1 MLISII
7 IPAYNEEA
15 LIAETLL
22 NYCELG
28 EGVDIELLVICN
40 GCVDKTYELS
50 KNICS
55 RLKIKNKVYDL
66 PVGSKTAAINKGVEV
81 SSGDYLLIQDADVV
95 LTCEDIKSLVSELDS
110 QSVLTYASV
119 KPLFIFDVKTNFL
132 VKLYYGFLSTTPA
145 FKKGMVSAGIY
156 IVKRDCLKG
165 LFPLP
170 QVIADD
176 GYIKAS
182 FGADNL
188 ALLNKVRTKVRVPK
202 KFFDLIKIKTRS
214 NFGNFQLKKKFNISP
229 SGGDNSKSKI
239 LKVACK
245 ERLILSLFV
254 YLFVVIVSKLRAKI
268 QIIVKKDKIGWER
281 DESSRN

>member
-15 LIAETLL
+15 LIADTLL
-22 NYCELG
+22 NYCGLG
-28 EGVDIELLVICN
+28 KGVDIELLVICN

-81 SSGDYLLIQDADVV
+81 SNGDYLLIQDADVV
-95 LTCEDIKSLVSELDS
+95 LTCEDIKNLVSEIDS

-119 KPLFIFDVKTNFL
+119 KPLFVFDVKTSLL
-132 VKLYYGFLSTTPA
+132 VKLYYGFLSKTPA

-156 IVKRDCLKG
+156 LVKRDCLKG
-165 LFPLP
+165 IFPLP

-182 FGADNL
+182 FGTEKL
-188 ALLNKVRTKVRVPK
+188 VLLSKVRTKVRVPK

-214 NFGNFQLKKKFNISP
+214 NFGNFQLKKEFNISP
-229 SGGDNSKSKI
+229 SGGDNSKLNI
-239 LKVACK
+239 LKIAYK
-245 ERLILSLFV
+245 ERVVLSLFV
-254 YLFVVIVSKLRAKI
+254 YIFVVIISKFRAKI
-268 QIIVKKDKIGWER
+268 QLIVNKNKIGWER